1 MRPLNFAIISLF
13 FTCTAFA
20 QTTIPFVRKNIAAQT
35 KVDLDS
41 IRYIYSENDGVIEE
55 ITTFNLFLKNAN
67 KSQLKVETSKSHAII
82 ISVDENA
89 KEEEYRLELSGNNI
103 LLKGKKSGIF
113 YGLMSIFQWMTQTV
127 DKQKAILRNDIHD
140 YPAFSWRGMHLDVS
154 RHFFPTGFI
163 KKYIDILAMHKMNT
177 FHWHLTDDQ
186 GWRIEIKKYPLLAQI
201 GSKRKETIFE
211 KNFDPFIGDN
221 TPVEG
226 FYTQDQIADVIKYAA
241 LTHVTVV
248 PEIEMPGHAQ
258 AALAAYPE
266 YSCSKEQKEVLTK
279 WGVSEHVF
287 CSDEKT
293 ISFLKDILDEVI
305 ALFPS
310 KYIHIGG
317 DEVPKT
323 SWKACAVCQQNIK
336 KNKLKDEH
344 ELQSHFIRQID
355 DYITSKGR
363 NLIGWDEIL
372 EGGLADNAAV
382 MSWRG
387 EEGGISAAKQ
397 KHNVVMSPG
406 SHCYFDHYQSKSNTE
421 PLAIGGF
428 SPIEKVYSY
437 SPVPAAL
444 SDAEKKYIMGAQGN
458 VWTEYMQ
465 VSSQVEY
472 MAMPR
477 ICALAEVLWT
487 GETKPGFDNF
497 KNRLRTHFNILDR
510 YQILYAKTI
519 YDVRA
524 ESKNVGNKIEVKLIS
539 PFNRGK
545 IFYTLDTNEPTG
557 SSLLYNAAKPIMV
570 EKNTTIKAQYFEN
583 GKAFGTMLTS
593 EHFIKEQ

>member
-1 MRPLNFAIISLF
+1 MRIVSLLVILSIICNSLQ
-13 FTCTAFA
+13 A
-20 QTTIPFVRKNIAAQT
+20 QSTIPFAQKSSAAFS
-35 KVDLDS
+35 KVSVDS
-41 IRYIYSENDGVIEE
+41 LQYIYSDNDGLIEE
-55 ITTFNLFLKNAN
+55 INTFNLFLKNAKHAELAV
-67 KSQLKVETSKSHAII
+67 KSSKQYAI
-82 ISVDENA
+82 VLTLNDNLN
-89 KEEEYRLELSGNNI
+89 EEEYKIELSGSNI
-103 LLKGKKSGIF
+103 LLSGKKSGIF
-113 YGLMSIFQWMTQTV
+113 YGLMSIFQWMTQAA
-127 DKQKAILRNDIHD
+127 DKQKIVLRNDIHD
-140 YPAFSWRGMHLDVS
+140 YPAFEWRGMHLDVS

-201 GSKRKETIFE
+201 GSKRRETIFE
-211 KNFDPFIGDN
+211 KNFDPYIGDN

-226 FYTQDQIADVIKYAA
+226 YYTQDQIADVIKYAA
-241 LTHVTVV
+241 LRHITVV

-266 YSCSKEQKEVLTK
+266 YSCNKEQKEVLTK
-279 WGVSEHVF
+279 WGVSEQVF

-293 ISFLKDILDEVI
+293 ISFLKEILDEVM

-310 KYIHIGG
+310 PYIHIGG
-317 DEVPKT
+317 DEVPKA

-336 KNKLKDEH
+336 QHKLKDEH
-344 ELQSHFIRQID
+344 ELQSYFIRQMD

-363 NLIGWDEIL
+363 KLIGWDEIL

-387 EEGGISAAKQ
+387 EEGGIAAAKQ
-397 KHNVVMSPG
+397 KHKVVMSPG

-421 PLAIGGF
+421 SLAIGGF

-437 SPVPAAL
+437 NPLPASL
-444 SDAEKKYIMGAQGN
+444 NEEEQKYIMGAQGN

-472 MAMPR
+472 MAVPR

-487 GETKPGFDNF
+487 GAKKPGFDSF
-497 KNRLRTHFNILDR
+497 KNRLRSHFNTLDS
-510 YQILYAKTI
+510 YQILSAKTI
-519 YDVRA
+519 FDVSA
-524 ESKNVGNKIEVKLIS
+524 DSKKIGAKIEVKLLS
-539 PFNRGK
+539 HFNQGN
-545 IFYTLDTNEPTG
+545 IHYTLDGNAPTAA
-557 SSLLYNAAKPIMV
+557 STAYNAAKPIIV
-570 EKNTTIKAQYFEN
+570 EKNTTVKAQYFEK
-583 GKAFGTMLTS
+583 GKPLGTMLTS
-593 EHFIKEQ
+593 EHFIKE

>member
-1 MRPLNFAIISLF
+1 MRILSLLVILSLSF
-13 FTCTAFA
+13 NVLKA
-20 QTTIPFVRKNIAAQT
+20 QSTIPFIQKNTAAFS
-35 KVDLDS
+35 KVYIDS
-41 IRYIYSENDGVIEE
+41 IQYIYSDNDGLIDE
-55 ITTFNLFLKNAN
+55 INTFNLFLKNAKHSELAVKN
-67 KSQLKVETSKSHAII
+67 SKQYA
-82 ISVDENA
+82 VVLLLNDNLN
-89 KEEEYRLELSGNNI
+89 EEEYKIELSGNNI
-103 LLKGKKSGIF
+103 LLSGKKSGIF
-113 YGLMSIFQWMTQTV
+113 YGLMSIFQWMTQAA
-127 DKQKAILRNDIHD
+127 DKQKIILRNDIHD
-140 YPAFSWRGMHLDVS
+140 YPAFAWRGMHLDVS

-186 GWRIEIKKYPLLAQI
+186 GWRIEIKKYPLLTQI
-201 GSKRKETIFE
+201 GGKRKETIFE

-226 FYTQDQIADVIKYAA
+226 YYTQDQIADVIKYAA
-241 LTHVTVV
+241 LRHITVV

-266 YSCSKEQKEVLTK
+266 YSCNKEQKDVLTK
-279 WGVSEHVF
+279 WGVSEQVF

-293 ISFLKDILDEVI
+293 ISFLKDILDEVM

-310 KYIHIGG
+310 RYIHIGG

-323 SWKACAVCQQNIK
+323 SWKSCAVCQQNIK
-336 KNKLKDEH
+336 QNKLKDEH
-344 ELQSHFIRQID
+344 ELQSYFIRQMD

-387 EEGGISAAKQ
+387 EDGGIAAAKQ
-397 KHNVVMSPG
+397 KHKVVMSPG

-437 SPVPAAL
+437 NPLPASL
-444 SDAEKKYIMGAQGN
+444 NEEEKKYIMGAQGN

-472 MAMPR
+472 MAVPR

-487 GETKPGFDNF
+487 GAQKPGFDSF
-497 KNRLRTHFNILDR
+497 KNRLRTHFNTLDS
-510 YQILYAKTI
+510 YQILAAKTI
-519 YDVRA
+519 YDVSA
-524 ESKNVGNKIEVKLIS
+524 ESRKMGNKIEVKLLS
-539 PFNRGK
+539 HFNQGK
-545 IFYTLDTNEPTG
+545 IHFTLDGNTPTAT
-557 SSLLYNAAKPIMV
+557 SPVYTAAKPIVV
-570 EKNTTIKAQYFEN
+570 EKNTTVKAQYFE
-583 GKAFGTMLTS
+583 KDKPLGTMLTS
-593 EHFIKEQ
+593 EHFIKE